1 MQTHSILSKRS
12 TRIRVMNVVEEA
24 IVFAT
29 NAHQGQTRKMSPIP
43 YILHPVEVSAII
55 ATVTDNLEVIAA
67 GALHDTIEDCGVDPL
82 VIREKFGPRVYALV
96 QSETEDKY
104 PGHPAAETWMARK
117 EESLM
122 MLQNTQDI
130 GVKMLW
136 LGDKLSNMRSF
147 YRAYKK
153 IGNAFVNALHQKDKK
168 MHAWYYRTIAEYLM
182 ELQDT
187 AAYAEYVQLVEYV
200 FGDCEK

>member
-1 MQTHSILSKRS
+1 
-12 TRIRVMNVVEEA
+12 MNIVEEA

-29 NAHQGQTRKMSPIP
+29 NAHQGQVRKMTTVP

-55 ATVTDNLEVIAA
+55 ATMTDNLDVIAA

-82 VIREKFGPRVYALV
+82 VIREKFGSRVYALV

-104 PGHPAAETWMARK
+104 PGKPASQTWMDRK
-117 EESLM
+117 EESIM
-122 MLQNTQDI
+122 MLQNTKDI

-147 YRAYKK
+147 YRTYKQ
-153 IGNAFVNALHQKDKK
+153 IGNDFLNALNQKDKK
-168 MHAWYYRTIAEYLM
+168 MHAWYYRTILENLS
-182 ELQDT
+182 ELKNT
-187 AAYAEYVQLVEYV
+187 AAYEEYKNLVEYV
-200 FGDCEK
+200 FSDCM